1 MREFMDNIPIRQTS
15 DVSTISRGRD
25 RRSRMAVAL
34 IGGTGMTIIR
44 LGALGTLVLV
54 AGCSH
59 SISGAY
65 VARGQQF
72 VELLQITQSPDGQ
85 LLGTLN
91 HTAVNPD
98 GGIARFT
105 LNINGA
111 TDGHAIT
118 LVGKAN
124 EPFSVPTSMSGTVNG
139 DDISL
144 MQPGGPERFTKGD
157 ASTYQKDIQDLAA
170 QAVAIR
176 QRNAD
181 RLHQQQM
188 AAQEAAQ
195 EEALQQRVTNEN
207 QYAATLA
214 NTLNQYAAKVQA
226 HHDLNAFHEAH
237 STILAAAQHDL
248 EIERGYPHGSVPA
261 GQVDVRIN
269 QLGVQLTQFDIPYSQ
284 HMDLGRVHLH
294 EFDAA
299 IGKSPCYT
307 THDALSNCPQE
318 HEAEVV
324 YQHAKVI
331 VQGEIDDVEA
341 TIKRDADT
349 MQRIIKE
356 ADSIE

>member
-1 MREFMDNIPIRQTS
+1 
-15 DVSTISRGRD
+15 
-25 RRSRMAVAL
+25 MA
-34 IGGTGMTIIR
+34 ITR
-44 LGALGTLVLV
+44 WGALGTLAFI

-91 HTAVNPD
+91 HTAVKPD
-98 GGIARFT
+98 GDIERFT

-124 EPFSVPTSMSGTVNG
+124 EPFATPTNMSGTVDGNG
-139 DDISL
+139 ISL
-144 MQPGGPERFTKGD
+144 MQPGGVEHFTKGD
-157 ASTYQKDIQDLAA
+157 VGAYQYGSHVLAA

-181 RLHQQQM
+181 RLRQQQV
-188 AAQEAAQ
+188 AAQERARD
-195 EEALQQRVTNEN
+195 EALQRRIADEN
-207 QYAATLA
+207 QYAAALA
-214 NTLNQYAAKVQA
+214 DALNRYATKIQT

-237 STILAAAQHDL
+237 SKILASAQHDL
-248 EIERGYPHGSVPA
+248 EIERGYSSGSVPA
-261 GQVDVRIN
+261 AQVDTRIN

-284 HMDLGRVHLH
+284 TVDLGRMHLQ
-294 EFDAA
+294 EFDAVIA
-299 IGKSPCYT
+299 KSPCYT
-307 THDALSNCPQE
+307 SRDTLSNCSSE
-318 HEAEVV
+318 HDAEVA
-324 YQHAKVI
+324 YHDAKVI
-331 VQGEIDDVEA
+331 VQGELDDIEA
-341 TIKRDADT
+341 TLKRDEDA
-349 MQRIIKE
+349 MKRIIKE